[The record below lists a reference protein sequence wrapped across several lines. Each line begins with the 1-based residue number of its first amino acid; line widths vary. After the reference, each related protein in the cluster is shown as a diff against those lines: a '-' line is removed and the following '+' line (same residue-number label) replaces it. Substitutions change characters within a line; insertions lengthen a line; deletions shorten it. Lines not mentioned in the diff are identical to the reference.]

1 MKVLR
6 RAPPVTFA
14 LGDFVLHAQHGTG
27 RIDAIVYSRP
37 THYCIA
43 LWDGR
48 GRMPGL
54 AHHAPRCIATAREL
68 TAQELPRPVFV
79 RRR

>member
-6 RAPPVTFA
+6 RAPPATFA
-14 LGDFVLHAQHGTG
+14 LGDFVLHARMGTG
-27 RIDAIVYSRP
+27 TVDSIVNGRP
-37 THYCIA
+37 AHYFLT
-43 LWDGR
+43 LWSGVGAR
-48 GRMPGL
+48 PPIY
-54 AHHAPRCIATAREL
+54 AAPRTVATAREL